1 MVGLKIF
8 FVLFY
13 FGGVGECAYL
23 GAGFVLGASTLRV
36 TGVCGGHGDGD
47 GGGDGYGDGDRFQF
61 DKVS

>member
-23 GAGFVLGASTLRV
+23 GAGFVLGASTFRRWV
-36 TGVCGGHGDGD
+36 VGGIGDGD
-47 GGGDGYGDGDRFQF
+47 GDGGDGYGDGDRFQF
-61 DKVS
+61 N